1 MDFKD
6 WISCFYSVLC
16 FRCVPI
22 SVMKFGRK
30 ISVVKIIL
38 LKEKWLSVFIKKF
51 EYYWVSFMIY
61 GNIYIYSW

>member
-1 MDFKD
+1 
-6 WISCFYSVLC
+6 
-16 FRCVPI
+16 
-22 SVMKFGRK
+22 MKFGRK

-61 GNIYIYSW
+61 GNIYIYSWEILRLKINANDFMNKIMNVSMYV